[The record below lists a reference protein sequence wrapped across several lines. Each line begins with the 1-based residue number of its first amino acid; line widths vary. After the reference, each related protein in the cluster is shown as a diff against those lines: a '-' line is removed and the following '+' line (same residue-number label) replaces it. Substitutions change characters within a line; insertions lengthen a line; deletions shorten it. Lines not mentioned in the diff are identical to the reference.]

1 MLLGQVSG
9 LAKGLVNSQ
18 WFRGKTLSC
27 AGNAAQLTEHLS
39 SIA

>member
-1 MLLGQVSG
+1 MLLGQVNG
-9 LAKGLVNSQ
+9 LAKGLVKSQ

-27 AGNAAQLTEHLS
+27 AANAAQLMERLS